1 MATRGRIR
9 YKTKIENRFNISND
23 IEELKE
29 VDSKTNILTGFD
41 IDTSSF
47 AGDEGYFVKQSGS
60 GAKAVLIRVQNL
72 NTEKPTVRGFKP
84 LNYSTYGMAYY
95 ADYVYITSKGSTVV
109 KSSAKSRND
118 TPKVYEVKD
127 TDGALSGC
135 QAITHYTGNKFIV
148 MANAKKENSNLCFW
162 VGAFND
168 SELTFDVSEKFYVKN
183 TTGNQYIRDIYYHPS
198 YGLFIATNKR
208 GGTASN
214 MIMRVEIDREADS
227 TYNREALY
235 NPDAEYKFDG
245 IASRYLEFNV
255 MGLSIGRDG
264 ILYTAVKVTKGE
276 GKYTDAGVFLINNMK
291 FASSGTIEIDVECSS
306 GIRMNEAYFI
316 DDNGEKRIFHNPGGF
331 AMPGMEDTQNGMKGY
346 CLKTYTS
353 KAVSELTNKASTL
366 LSTENVSTKPLSM
379 IGCDVLTEMGHGN
392 GMTYHKGSLYV
403 AAYDRSNTRM
413 EIAKIS
419 LEGIPMMTYQC
430 ENVIGGIAHYKNENE
445 FIVVDYTRTDYPN
458 YASTPLFYIGTLDDN
473 TQNFVKN
480 EEFSVLNPTYASG
493 DVLQDIHYT
502 PYHGLFFCAKT
513 GKIDRIYR
521 VTPEQIDNREPNK
534 LIVPKE
540 VYVFNNAIVGEV
552 ESFSLGSDGRMYFSE
567 NKTDPD
573 TNEGIDSVKCVQTLE
588 FYSE

>member
-9 YKTKIENRFNISND
+9 YGTKIGNRFNISND

-41 IDTSSF
+41 IDTTSF
-47 AGDEGYFVKQSGS
+47 TGDEGYFVKQSGS
-60 GAKAVLIRVQNL
+60 GEKAVLIRVQNL
-72 NTEKPTVRGFKP
+72 NTANPKVRGFKP

-208 GGTASN
+208 GGTVSN

-227 TYNREALY
+227 TYNGEALY

-245 IASRYLEFNV
+245 IASRYPEFNV

-264 ILYTAVKVTKGE
+264 ILYTAVKVTKEDGQ
-276 GKYTDAGVFLINNMK
+276 YTDAGVFLISNMK
-291 FASSGTIEIDVECSS
+291 FTSSGTIEI
-306 GIRMNEAYFI
+306 NI
-316 DDNGEKRIFHNPGGF
+316 DCN
-331 AMPGMEDTQNGMKGY
+331 KGVKIPDPTFTY
-346 CLKTYTS
+346 TDGKTYTCGNPGAFAINGYES
-353 KAVSELTNKASTL
+353 YCMKTYTGTTPEELTNNASIL
-366 LSTENVSTKPLSM
+366 CYSPDVTKEEFSRLKGSK
-379 IGCDVLTEMGHGN
+379 IYQNLGHAN
-392 GMTYHKGSLYV
+392 GMTYYDDALYV
-403 AAYDRSNTRM
+403 AAYDRDENSPRR
-413 EIAKIS
+413 EIAKIDLKDEEKKVS
-419 LEGIPMMTYQC
+419 ETYQC
-430 ENVIGGIAHYKNENE
+430 NQFIGGISHYNDEE
-445 FIVVDYTRTDYPN
+445 FILAN
-458 YASTPLFYIGTLDDN
+458 YESDTGSYAKNPQFFVGTFSSERFHETSN
-473 TQNFVKN
+473 
-480 EEFSVLNPTYASG
+480 FSVTNPIFDTSYSN
-493 DVLQDIHYT
+493 VLQDIHYT
-502 PYHGLFFCAKT
+502 PEHGLFYVVKRHKKVN
-513 GKIDRIYR
+513 GNRIGAERICR
-521 VTPEQIDNREPNK
+521 VTPDQIKNAVSGKP
-534 LIVPKE
+534 ITPKE
-540 VYVFNNAIVGEV
+540 VYIHDNTVTEV
-552 ESFSLGSDGRMYFSE
+552 ESMASCENGYLYFCE
-567 NKTDPD
+567 NGYPD
-573 TNEGIDSVKCVQTLE
+573 NACKIASMF
-588 FYSE
+588 FYKDTI